1 MSQVNLVMVAPLPD
15 GRLQIW
21 VVDIHSQL
29 WSAWKLTK
37 DPDSQWSA
45 FSKFETPPCGASPG
59 IAVAPLPD
67 GRLQIWVSTGL
78 TGGPQLWSAW
88 KLTKDPD
95 SQWSAFSQFETPP
108 GGPYEFEG
116 MAVAPLPDGRLQI
129 WVLDNAYQLW
139 SASKLT
145 KDPDSQWSAF
155 SQFEMPPVSLSFVPE
170 IDVAP
175 LPDGRLQIWVLDNA
189 DQLWSAWMLT
199 KDPDSQWSAFSQFE
213 TPPDGAYGET
223 QAIAVAPL
231 PDGRLQIWVIDD
243 LNQLC

>member
-108 GGPYEFEG
+108 
-116 MAVAPLPDGRLQI
+116 
-129 WVLDNAYQLW
+129 
-139 SASKLT
+139 
-145 KDPDSQWSAF
+145 
-155 SQFEMPPVSLSFVPE
+155 VSLSFVPE

-189 DQLWSAWMLT
+189 YQLWSAWMLTKDPDSQWSAFSKFGAPPCGGAMAVAPLPDGRLQIWVLNDCGELWSAWMLT

-243 LNQLC
+243 LNQL